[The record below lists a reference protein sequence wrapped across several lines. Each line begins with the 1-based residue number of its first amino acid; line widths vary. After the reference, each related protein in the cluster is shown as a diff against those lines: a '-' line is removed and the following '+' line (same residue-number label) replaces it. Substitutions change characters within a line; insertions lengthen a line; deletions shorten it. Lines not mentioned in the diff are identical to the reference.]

1 MANHAIYALTCGDTY
16 IFTTPFGTCSTAAG
30 TAAKTVATKDAKFD
44 LEAGARIM
52 VKFANANTA
61 ANPTLTVDG
70 LPQSNP
76 PYIFY
81 RGTNVAAKALGAGV
95 YELLYNGTQWE
106 IIGDLAVWG

>member
-1 MANHAIYALTCGDTY
+1 MANHAIYALTYGDTY

-61 ANPTLTVDG
+61 ASPTLNVDSTG
-70 LPQSNP
+70 AKAI
-76 PYIFY
+76 YY
-81 RGTNVAAKALGAGV
+81 RGAAVGAKALGAGV
-95 YELLYNGTQWE
+95 YEFLYNGTQWE